1 MKKLLLA
8 ILSIVILNGCT
19 RMDEYDADHK
29 AYQKCLEMEPY
40 IDDYVKYLPEHIQK
54 EMENNND

>member
-8 ILSIVILNGCT
+8 TLSIVILNGCT
-19 RMDEYDADHK
+19 QMDEYDTDHK

-40 IDDYVKYLPEHIQK
+40 IDECVYDYVKYLPENIQK
-54 EMENNND
+54 EME